1 MARRHLLA
9 DLGGTNTR
17 LALAEDGR
25 LLPDTL
31 RRYRNDEFA
40 SFESV
45 VAAFLAERSPGPV
58 EALCAGVAGP
68 VLGETAQLTNHH
80 WHVDAARLRDVTG
93 ADAIHLMNDLQAQG
107 YGLDDL
113 PADTIQI
120 IFPGRPAAQGAPRL
134 VLNLGTGCNVAVIH
148 TRPDGLF
155 VPPAESGHSA
165 LPHATGRLGALF
177 DHLRG
182 VQFHMPMETAI
193 SGPGLTNIHAFL
205 TGADLS
211 PTAIATAAAQG
222 DPAALDTLALFAE
235 ALGLIAGNFAL
246 HHLPAGGLHL
256 TGSLAPVIAPHL
268 PASAFHARFTSRGPY
283 TDIVRAIPVLLVTC
297 DTLPLLGCA
306 RYLEQVLNE

>member
-1 MARRHLLA
+1 MPDPPTDLRGAAAVCLLA
-9 DLGGTNTR
+9 LVVR
-17 LALAEDGR
+17 LAWVPDWA
-25 LLPDTL
+25 LLDDPRGL
-31 RRYRNDEFA
+31 RRVFDGHERWLLRA
-40 SFESV
+40 FEGGG
-45 VAAFLAERSPGPV
+45 L
-58 EALCAGVAGP
+58 
-68 VLGETAQLTNHH
+68 
-80 WHVDAARLRDVTG
+80 
-93 ADAIHLMNDLQAQG
+93 ADASPSFH
-107 YGLDDL
+107 
-113 PADTIQI
+113 PAL
-120 IFPGRPAAQGAPRL
+120 GWLAAG
-134 VLNLGTGCNVAVIH
+134 
-148 TRPDGLF
+148 
-155 VPPAESGHSA
+155 
-165 LPHATGRLGALF
+165 LGALF

-182 VQFHMPMETAI
+182 VQSHMPMETDV
-193 SGPGLTNIHAFL
+193 SGPGLTNTHAFL

-246 HHLPAGGLHL
+246 HHLPSGGLHL

>member
-1 MARRHLLA
+1 M
-9 DLGGTNTR
+9 
-17 LALAEDGR
+17 
-25 LLPDTL
+25 
-31 RRYRNDEFA
+31 
-40 SFESV
+40 
-45 VAAFLAERSPGPV
+45 
-58 EALCAGVAGP
+58 
-68 VLGETAQLTNHH
+68 
-80 WHVDAARLRDVTG
+80 
-93 ADAIHLMNDLQAQG
+93 
-107 YGLDDL
+107 
-113 PADTIQI
+113 
-120 IFPGRPAAQGAPRL
+120 
-134 VLNLGTGCNVAVIH
+134 IH